1 MGGNIKPRLN
11 EWTID
16 DQQSSALMFLQ
27 PFLQRERNAYPN
39 HIHHEDGGLE
49 IHGVLLSEFTKD

>member
-1 MGGNIKPRLN
+1 MGGNIKPHLN

-27 PFLQRERNAYPN
+27 PFLQRERNGYHN
-39 HIHHEDGGLE
+39 HIHHEDGGLG
-49 IHGVLLSEFTKD
+49 IHGVLLSEFT